1 MKYTVQ
7 RMCSI
12 NDGGCDDNNNDN
24 NEDIHSFGWRC
35 AKGSSVFCKTIL
47 LPETG
52 EVAPAGSSKKAG
64 SRLLFFGSLGPD
76 TWSYLNEPCLDFPQ
90 KQSLRQGRTLV
101 QEDDPGSRR
110 EGIGGGINLRGHF
123 EVIDIIVPLKS
134 VQNTFKN
141 YPLSRIVYSHPPLC
155 RLRIVSKKLVNFLA
169 LPVTCL

>member
-76 TWSYLNEPCLDFPQ
+76 TWSYLNEPCLDFPKSRAWGKDFGPERWSR
-90 KQSLRQGRTLV
+90 KQEGRNWRRNQPKRAFWSHWHHLASEKCTEYL
-101 QEDDPGSRR
+101 QELST
-110 EGIGGGINLRGHF
+110 F
-123 EVIDIIVPLKS
+123 ENCLLAPTPL
-134 VQNTFKN
+134 
-141 YPLSRIVYSHPPLC
+141 
-155 RLRIVSKKLVNFLA
+155 
-169 LPVTCL
+169 